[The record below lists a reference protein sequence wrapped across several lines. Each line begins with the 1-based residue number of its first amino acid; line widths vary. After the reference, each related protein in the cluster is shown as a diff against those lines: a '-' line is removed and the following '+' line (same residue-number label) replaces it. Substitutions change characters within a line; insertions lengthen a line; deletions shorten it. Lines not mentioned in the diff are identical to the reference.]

1 MIDIVQHIINKSEL
15 IGWQS
20 FVSKDN
26 MVDYELTLID
36 FTDGKDVLYMTLPTI
51 KRKKDGEFYTNDIE
65 FVFDLMLCRKF
76 EQETFSNVAESPSE
90 KYNNRLYELS
100 NLLDAFLVNLSISCT
115 DHVLLDNT
123 PFVLLTN
130 KFSVSL
136 DAVATTIT
144 LTAWAQLPTT

>member
-1 MIDIVQHIINKSEL
+1 MIDIVQHIIDKAEL
-15 IGWQS
+15 LGWQS

-26 MVDYELTLID
+26 MVDREISDID
-36 FTDGKDVLYMTLPTI
+36 YRDGKDVLYMTLPTI
-51 KRKKDGEFYTNDIE
+51 KRLKDGEFYTNDIE

-76 EQETFSNVAESPSE
+76 EQETYSNVGESPAE

-100 NLLDAFLVNLSISCT
+100 NLLDAFLVSLSISCT
-115 DHVLLDNT
+115 DHVNLDNT
-123 PFVLLTN
+123 PFALLTN